1 MKNNNLNLTQYQK
14 EVLIGLML
22 SDGHISKRSLSN
34 NTMFMVTFSKKF
46 ETFALHV
53 KNIFNLFIGFF
64 FL

>member
-1 MKNNNLNLTQYQK
+1 
-14 EVLIGLML
+14 ML
-22 SDGHISKRSLSN
+22 SDGNISKRSLSN